1 MEHAVLSSDSSLNPP
16 MRSRD
21 IPHGA
26 GDLTPPPPSITLPI
40 QGPALDDARP
50 SVRYSRMGVQI
61 DGRRI
66 NFSAYPYL
74 VDLYDL
80 PLNKEP
86 LDVVVIKGAQL
97 GFTSWQILKVIDG
110 AIHTYQNQCGIYFPT
125 EDDVMKFSRTRFA
138 RLLDQNPELASHIKE
153 TNSAFIRQIGRVFIF
168 FAGMRSRS
176 AAKSTPNDLNVYDE
190 RDEMNDAMVELAD
203 RRLDGSE
210 FKHRIEISTP
220 TIPDYGVHYTFESST
235 KDHWMLR
242 CEGCRHKQ
250 SLELE
255 FPKCLTRRPDG
266 SVSRVCVKCGHELH
280 PGSGR
285 WIALHPDRD
294 RIGKYVSQ
302 LNSPTVNPTEILDE
316 YEQKQR
322 DGRDL
327 TEFYNSRLGLP
338 YAAIDDALEPPMV
351 LRLCKSLPRAVR
363 HQGPTAMGADVGKVT
378 HWMVGEKVTET
389 YGRILSW
396 GTVPTVDDLG
406 PEVIDRFGV
415 RSFVIDQMAE
425 SHKVRAFCASFTGGY
440 GAYYSSQIRDRY
452 DWNHK
457 ERTVTCNRTETLDAS
472 HAAIVHSRVEFP
484 RADRDLTE
492 NLIPQ
497 LCNLARVIRK
507 NENTQ
512 RMEPRWVNRGTKRDH
527 WRHAFSYLWLAMDR
541 VSPTTYRNRSKLE
554 ASPSFVRNR
563 SWMSA

>member
-1 MEHAVLSSDSSLNPP
+1 MSESLVSPATTAAP
-16 MRSRD
+16 L
-21 IPHGA
+21 GA
-26 GDLTPPPPSITLPI
+26 GDSPPSLTIPYT
-40 QGPALDDARP
+40 QAGPALDDARP
-50 SVRYSRMGVQI
+50 SVRYSRMAVQI
-61 DGRRI
+61 DGRPI
-66 NFSAYPYL
+66 NFAAYPYL

-80 PLNKEP
+80 PLTKDP

-110 AIHTYQNQCGIYFPT
+110 AIHTYQNQIGIFFPT
-125 EDDVMKFSRTRFA
+125 EDDVAKFSRTRFS
-138 RLLDQNPELASHIKE
+138 RLLIQNPELASHIKE
-153 TNSAFIRQIGRVFIF
+153 TNSAFVRQIGRVFISF
-168 FAGMRSRS
+168 NGMRSRS
-176 AAKSTPNDLNVYDE
+176 AAKSTPMDLIVYDE

-235 KDHWMLR
+235 KHHWTLR
-242 CEGCRHKQ
+242 CDGCRHKQ
-250 SLELE
+250 VLELE
-255 FPKCLTRRPDG
+255 FPKCLVRQPDG
-266 SVSRVCVKCGHELH
+266 TAIRACVKCGHTLH

-285 WIALHPDRD
+285 WVALYPSRD
-294 RIGKYVSQ
+294 RIGYYVSQ
-302 LNSPTVNPTEILDE
+302 LNSPTVDPTEILDE
-316 YEQKQR
+316 YEAKQR

-338 YAAIDDALEPPMV
+338 YAAIDDALDAPMV
-351 LRLCKSLPRAVR
+351 LRLCKGYPRALR
-363 HQGPTAMGADVGKVT
+363 HPGPTAMGVDVGKVT
-378 HWMVGEKVTET
+378 HWMVGEKITET
-389 YGRILSW
+389 HGRILSW
-396 GTVPTVDDLG
+396 GTVPTVDDIG
-406 PEVIDRFGV
+406 PEVIDRYGV

-425 SHKVRAFCASFTGGY
+425 SHKVRAFCTSYPNGY
-440 GAYYSSQIRDRY
+440 GSYYSSQMRDRQ

-472 HAAIVHSRVEFP
+472 HAAIVHGRVEFP

-527 WRHAFSYLWLAMDR
+527 WRHAWNYLWMAMDR
-541 VSPTTYRNRSKLE
+541 ISPSIYRNRSKLE

-563 SWMSA
+563 TWMGA